1 LFEQLVAASKAA
13 TLFFL
18 ELSPSLRR
26 AGFFELALR
35 RGRFLPFL
43 FLCLARRAALLVF
56 CSLLS
61 RVVLTSF
68 SRCGFLSIAHEAFF
82 LLTLA
87 SQLGELVL
95 LLRLIRDGAPASL
108 RRSFLVQTRL
118 TLATHRG
125 ILGTTL
131 CLQLGDARLTPLLR
145 RSFFLR
151 TLLCVSSRPSLA
163 FISYT
168 LLLGA
173 ILCGSTSSVVLRP
186 ATARRLALAS
196 LGGVGCL

>member
-1 LFEQLVAASKAA
+1 LFEQLMAAGEAA

-18 ELSPSLRR
+18 ELLPSLRR

-43 FLCLARRAALLVF
+43 LLCLARRAALLVF

-61 RVVLTSF
+61 RVVLTSL
-68 SRCGFLSIAHEAFF
+68 SRCGFLSIAQEAFF

-87 SQLGELVL
+87 TQLCELVL
-95 LLRLIRDGAPASL
+95 LLRLVRDGATASL
-108 RRSFLVQTRL
+108 RRSLFVQTRL
-118 TLATHRG
+118 TLAIHRG
-125 ILGTTL
+125 VLGTAL
-131 CLQLGDARLTPLLR
+131 CLRLGDARLTPLLR

-151 TLLCVSSRPSLA
+151 TLLCVASRPSLA
-163 FISYT
+163 LVSYT

-173 ILCGSTSSVVLRP
+173 ILCRATSSVVLRS
-186 ATARRLALAS
+186 ATARRVALAS
-196 LGGVGCL
+196 LGGIGGL